1 MKQIVIK
8 ISIVIKQESP
18 MRCCCENVQFVFT
31 LPVSTIP
38 VVMLF
43 SKDILLASAL
53 PASAVLVA
61 LLIVEVKYVSVVLA
75 VPSHVVLLSSFAP
88 YKDVPIASTMS
99 VFAIFAV
106 AVAVTVTVAV
116 AGRIIGLQMLSIL
129 CQ

>member
-1 MKQIVIK
+1 MIFVAHA
-8 ISIVIKQESP
+8 VP
-18 MRCCCENVQFVFT
+18 VAVLLLCCCENLQLAFT
-31 LPVSTIP
+31 VPVSAVP
-38 VVMLF
+38 VVIRIP
-43 SKDILLASAL
+43 KDMLLALAVS
-53 PASAVLVA
+53 ASAVLVA
-61 LLIVEVKYVSVVLA
+61 LLIDEVESASVVLA

-106 AVAVTVTVAV
+106 AVAVTVAVAV